1 MVRQD
6 EFKKSMEQVSSPWY
20 LFTETR
26 AGRAVLTDR
35 DCPGVHGAAVQGY
48 EVSSVKKIVA
58 LRETGRCVVGA
69 EDKFEGRA
77 IICSI

>member
-1 MVRQD
+1 
-6 EFKKSMEQVSSPWY
+6 MERVSFSLY